1 MPELFSQTGHA
12 PERLVVDWPDQFR
25 TKVVLRWPDSQIR
38 KYAEVRVDPDAVA
51 IFTSRGEPVGAP
63 LAPGRWPLD
72 EGASIGLDWL
82 ADLLIDDSYYG
93 AELYY
98 VSTREGISAPFG
110 GAFGEFTDP
119 STGAVVTVRGYGEFV
134 YRVVEPWFLVSKL
147 AEPGAEVAN
156 DDDLQPW
163 IGQRVV
169 AAVQAGLPSL
179 IQQHGVLAL
188 EAVQA
193 AVVPGV
199 LDAVNAELDDYGVVI
214 ESIPQLT
221 LNISEDDRARVMQLA
236 HPPPATVP
244 AESQTV
250 DLAFGG
256 TADPFDDDDDD
267 DEVVGVDNMFMAAA
281 MGMGFPDPDHEVFD
295 PEPPPVPSIPVAEEA
310 PGFPPPPPDPVDP
323 LAPLGLGSELP
334 GLPSMPQAGP
344 PPVLLPDEDV
354 GGPAAEPGP
363 SPEPVEAASPFG
375 GEVNLEELFAS
386 SPPAP
391 VEPPAPSFEMPTFD
405 DPTSADEEPED
416 AKSLADALFGVQDVD
431 EDEADEDVEPEPVV
445 DAEPEPV
452 VDVAPEP
459 EPEPIVDVAPEP
471 EPDVDAEPEPV
482 VDVVPEPEPVVDAEP
497 EPVVDV
503 APEPE
508 PEPVVDVAPEPEPEP
523 VVDVAPEPEPEPV
536 VDVAPE
542 PEPEPVVDVAPEP
555 EPEPVVDVA
564 PEPEPVV
571 DAEPEPVVDESS
583 TSEAPAEDDAAMRAP
598 APAAMP
604 APLPVEPVAEVPAP
618 AAAPEPAPA
627 AAASAPRAKF
637 CAHCGQ
643 PLVAGANFCAVCGA
657 PVPVLSGGPAA
668 ATPPAEEGGAS

>member
-1 MPELFSQTGHA
+1 MPELFSQTDHA

-25 TKVVLRWPDSQIR
+25 TKVVLKWPDSQIR

-110 GAFGEFTDP
+110 GAFGEFADP
-119 STGAVVTVRGYGEFV
+119 FTGAVVTVRGYGEFV
-134 YRVVEPWFLVSKL
+134 YRVIEPWFLVSKL

-452 VDVAPEP
+452 VDAEPEPVVDVAPEP

-482 VDVVPEPEPVVDAEP
+482 VDVVPEPEPVVDA
-497 EPVVDV
+497 
-503 APEPE
+503 
-508 PEPVVDVAPEPEPEP
+508 
-523 VVDVAPEPEPEPV
+523 EPEPV

>member
-1 MPELFSQTGHA
+1 MPELFSQTDHA

-110 GAFGEFTDP
+110 GAFGEFADP
-119 STGAVVTVRGYGEFV
+119 FTGAVVTVRGYGEFV
-134 YRVVEPWFLVSKL
+134 YRVIEPWFLVSKL

-236 HPPPATVP
+236 HPPPAAVP
-244 AESQTV
+244 AESQVV
-250 DLAFGG
+250 DPAFGG
-256 TADPFDDDDDD
+256 TADPFDDDDDDD

-295 PEPPPVPSIPVAEEA
+295 PEPPPVPSIPVADEA

-323 LAPLGLGSELP
+323 LASLGLGSELP
-334 GLPSMPQAGP
+334 GLPSMPPAGP
-344 PPVLLPDEDV
+344 PPVLLPEDV
-354 GGPAAEPGP
+354 GVPAADPGQ
-363 SPEPVEAASPFG
+363 SAEPVEAASPFG

-405 DPTSADEEPED
+405 DPMSADQEPED
-416 AKSLADALFGVQDVD
+416 TKSLADALFGVQDVD

-445 DAEPEPV
+445 DVEPEPV
-452 VDVAPEP
+452 ADIAPEP
-459 EPEPIVDVAPEP
+459 EPEPIVDVAPGP
-471 EPDVDAEPEPV
+471 ES
-482 VDVVPEPEPVVDAEP
+482 VVDAEP
-497 EPVVDV
+497 EPVVDLAPEPEPVMDAEPEPVVDLAPEPEPEPIIDV

-508 PEPVVDVAPEPEPEP
+508 PVEDVAPEPIVDVEPEPVADIAPEPEPEPVMDAEPEPVVDAQPEPVVDVAPEP
-523 VVDVAPEPEPEPV
+523 VM
-536 VDVAPE
+536 
-542 PEPEPVVDVAPEP
+542 
-555 EPEPVVDVA
+555 
-564 PEPEPVV
+564 
-571 DAEPEPVVDESS
+571 DESS
-583 TSEAPAEDDAAMRAP
+583 TTEAPAEDDAAMRAP

-604 APLPVEPVAEVPAP
+604 APLPVEPAAEVPAP
-618 AAAPEPAPA
+618 APDPAPA